1 MERWIGKMAFVQAA
15 AGGLCLAAAL
25 ALMTVRLA
33 ARYVGET
40 ELPAAGEAAM
50 YVFVWGIFLESGA
63 LVHEKRHFAFGALR
77 NALKGRRAKRMVSL
91 FDCLVK
97 LAFSVLAV
105 FYGACLASG
114 MVKGGETYGLER
126 GFLWLCLPFCA
137 ATSAV
142 YLSVQLWEELKGG
155 KQLRGEL
162 KGGKGR
168 DREGDRE
175 NGAEGGENGGGENGA
190 EGGKNGGGE
199 NGAEGGENGGGENG
213 VEGGGNGSG
222 KKGAKKSG
230 EGAGDRKGV
239 RKGAG
244 NASGERSAEKTA
256 GSRKRGGRGR

>member
-114 MVKGGETYGLER
+114 MAKGGETYGLER

-137 ATSAV
+137 VTSAV
-142 YLSVQLWEELKGG
+142 YLSFQLWEELKSG

-168 DREGDRE
+168 DRDRE
-175 NGAEGGENGGGENGA
+175 NGAEGGGNGG
-190 EGGKNGGGE
+190 
-199 NGAEGGENGGGENG
+199 
-213 VEGGGNGSG
+213 G

-244 NASGERSAEKTA
+244 NAGGERSAEKTA

>member
-114 MVKGGETYGLER
+114 MAKGGETYGLER

-137 ATSAV
+137 VTSAV
-142 YLSVQLWEELKGG
+142 YLSFQLWEELKGG
-155 KQLRGEL
+155 K
-162 KGGKGR
+162 GR
-168 DREGDRE
+168 DRDRE
-175 NGAEGGENGGGENGA
+175 NGAEGEENGG
-190 EGGKNGGGE
+190 
-199 NGAEGGENGGGENG
+199 
-213 VEGGGNGSG
+213 G

-239 RKGAG
+239 RKGTG
-244 NASGERSAEKTA
+244 NAGGERSAEKTA